1 MTAPAAAANPL
12 PGKRDGRQR
21 LICRSSAPFFHLLIP
36 YSPLSTPL
44 KLRMGLGYLRPS
56 LTFALTMGV
65 DLLIQLGI
73 FVGSIVG
80 LLWASDKFVE
90 AAERIGLSLG
100 ISPFII
106 GVTIVAFG
114 TSLPE
119 LATSIVAVLDGTPEI
134 VVGNVVGSNI
144 TNIALVLG
152 LTAVVVKNIDL
163 EYNLWHIDIPFLWGS
178 AFLLYFGVF
187 DGKLTLYEAFLFLG
201 GIAIFLAYS
210 LKDQDR
216 PDKEDRPRASWK
228 DYVLLVVAG
237 GIVSLSASLVI
248 GAITEISTLLNIA
261 PSVIALS
268 AVAIGTSLPEVA
280 VSLAA
285 ARKGKA
291 SIAVGNA
298 LGSNVFNTFIV
309 MAIPRFFGELTIPE
323 DIITTYLPLMIVMT
337 ILLGVMSNNRKITR
351 WEGLVLL
358 LFYLWYFGV
367 IIEQAAV

>member
-1 MTAPAAAANPL
+1 M
-12 PGKRDGRQR
+12 D
-21 LICRSSAPFFHLLIP
+21 ILL
-36 YSPLSTPL
+36 LQ
-44 KLRMGLGYLRPS
+44 
-56 LTFALTMGV
+56 A
-65 DLLIQLGI
+65 GI
-73 FVGSIVG
+73 FIVSIAA

-90 AAERIGLSLG
+90 AAENIGLSLG

-134 VVGNVVGSNI
+134 VIGNVVGSNI

-178 AFLLYFGVF
+178 AFLLYFAVM
-187 DGKLTLYEAFLFLG
+187 DGNLSLYEAFLFLG
-201 GIAIFLAYS
+201 GIAIFLSYS
-210 LKDQDR
+210 LKGQDR
-216 PDKEDRPRASWK
+216 PDKEDRPSASWK
-228 DYVLLVVAG
+228 DYLYLIVGGALVSV
-237 GIVSLSASLVI
+237 SASYVI
-248 GAITEISTLLNIA
+248 SAITEISKILDIA
-261 PSVIALS
+261 PTVIALS

-298 LGSNVFNTFIV
+298 LGSNIFNTFIV
-309 MAIPRFFGELTIPE
+309 MSIPRFFGKLSIPE
-323 DIITTYLPLMIVMT
+323 NIISIYLPLMIVMT

-367 IIEQAAV
+367 IVETSGS

>member
-1 MTAPAAAANPL
+1 
-12 PGKRDGRQR
+12 
-21 LICRSSAPFFHLLIP
+21 
-36 YSPLSTPL
+36 
-44 KLRMGLGYLRPS
+44 
-56 LTFALTMGV
+56 MGV
-65 DLLIQLGI
+65 ELLLQIGI
-73 FVGSIVG
+73 FVGSIIA

-178 AFLLYFGVF
+178 AFLLYFAVS
-187 DGKLTLYEAFLFLG
+187 DGNLSLYEAFLFLG
-201 GIAIFLAYS
+201 GIGIFLAYS
-210 LKDQDR
+210 LKGEDR
-216 PDKEDRPRASWK
+216 PDKEDRPFASWK
-228 DYVLLVVAG
+228 DYALLLFG
-237 GIVSLSASLVI
+237 GAIVSFSASWVI
-248 GAITEISTLLNIA
+248 GAITNISTMLNIA

-298 LGSNVFNTFIV
+298 IGSNVFNTFIV
-309 MAIPRFFGELTIPE
+309 MAIPRFFGPLTIPE
-323 DIITTYLPLMIVMT
+323 EIITTYLPLMVAMT

-367 IIEQAAV
+367 IVEQAT

>member
-1 MTAPAAAANPL
+1 M
-12 PGKRDGRQR
+12 
-21 LICRSSAPFFHLLIP
+21 
-36 YSPLSTPL
+36 
-44 KLRMGLGYLRPS
+44 
-56 LTFALTMGV
+56 
-65 DLLIQLGI
+65 DLLLQVGI
-73 FVGSIVG
+73 FVVSIAA
-80 LLWASDKFVE
+80 LLWASDRFVE

-119 LATSIVAVLDGTPEI
+119 LATSIVSVLDGTPEI
-134 VVGNVVGSNI
+134 VIGNVVGSNI

-178 AFLLYFGVF
+178 AFLLYFAVS
-187 DGKLTLYEAFLFLG
+187 DGKLSIFEALLFLG

-210 LKDQDR
+210 LKGQER
-216 PDKEDRPRASWK
+216 PDKEDRPSASWK
-228 DYVLLVVAG
+228 DYVLLLVG
-237 GIVSLSASLVI
+237 GAIVSFSATGVI
-248 GAITEISTLLNIA
+248 ESITQISAMLNIA
-261 PSVIALS
+261 PEVIALS

-298 LGSNVFNTFIV
+298 LGSNIFNTFIV
-309 MAIPRFFGELTIPE
+309 MAIPRFFGQLTIPE
-323 DIITTYLPLMIVMT
+323 NIIEIFLPLMIAMT

-351 WEGLVLL
+351 WEGFVLL
-358 LFYLWYFGV
+358 LFYAWYFGV
-367 IIEQAAV
+367 IVENPG

>member
-1 MTAPAAAANPL
+1 ML
-12 PGKRDGRQR
+12 
-21 LICRSSAPFFHLLIP
+21 
-36 YSPLSTPL
+36 
-44 KLRMGLGYLRPS
+44 
-56 LTFALTMGV
+56 
-65 DLLIQLGI
+65 QLGL
-73 FVGSIVG
+73 FVASIAA
-80 LLWASDKFVE
+80 LLWASDRFVE
-90 AAERIGLSLG
+90 SAERIGLSLG

-134 VVGNVVGSNI
+134 VIGNVVGSNI

-178 AFLLYFGVF
+178 AFLLYFAVSDGV
-187 DGKLTLYEAFLFLG
+187 LSIYEAFLFLG

-210 LKDQDR
+210 LKDQDK
-216 PDKEDRPRASWK
+216 PDKADRPSASGK
-228 DYVLLVVAG
+228 DYLYLLLG
-237 GIVSLSASLVI
+237 GAVVSLSATGVI
-248 GAITEISTLLNIA
+248 SAITTIAGILNIA
-261 PSVIALS
+261 PTVIALS
-268 AVAIGTSLPEVA
+268 AVALGTSLPEVA

-298 LGSNVFNTFIV
+298 IGSNVFNTFIV
-309 MAIPRFFGELTIPE
+309 MAIPRFFGKLTIPQDVI
-323 DIITTYLPLMIVMT
+323 DIYLPLMIVMT
-337 ILLGVMSNNRKITR
+337 ILLGIMSNNKKITR

-358 LFYLWYFGV
+358 LFFAWYFGV
-367 IIEQAAV
+367 LVENPG